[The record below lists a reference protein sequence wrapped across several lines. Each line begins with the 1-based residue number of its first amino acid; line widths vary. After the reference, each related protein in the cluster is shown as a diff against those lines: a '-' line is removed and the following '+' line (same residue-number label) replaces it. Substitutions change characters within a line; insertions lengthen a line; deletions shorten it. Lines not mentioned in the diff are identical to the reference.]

1 MILLD
6 TNVVS
11 ALMRPTDN
19 PAVVSWL
26 DRQAAVSIWTTA
38 ITVLEIRFGLQVM
51 ANGRRRKA
59 FEQAFAALIHEDLE
73 GRVLAFDAVAAETAA
88 TLAAARQR
96 SGRPIDFRD
105 TEIAGIAVSRHAAV
119 ATRNV
124 KHFDDLPLSIIDP
137 WTA

>member
-1 MILLD
+1 
-6 TNVVS
+6 
-11 ALMRPTDN
+11 
-19 PAVVSWL
+19 
-26 DRQAAVSIWTTA
+26 
-38 ITVLEIRFGLQVM
+38 VLEIRFGLQVM

-73 GRVLAFDAVAAETAA
+73 GRVLAFDAAAAEAAA

-105 TEIAGIAVSRHAAV
+105 TEIAGIAVSRRAAI

-124 KHFDDLPLSIIDP
+124 GHFEDLPLPIIDP
-137 WTA
+137 WIA